1 MITRKEKITT
11 FPDFIISQGLTPPKN
26 SESAKETALLKLID
40 VCGAGWYQ
48 KSKSIYSIL
57 RTTSLPFCYFYPI
70 TTLTDDCV
78 DKKCNCN

>member
-1 MITRKEKITT
+1 MIIGKEKITT
-11 FPDFIISQGLTPPKN
+11 FSDFIISQGLTSPKN
-26 SESAKETALLKLID
+26 SESAKETALLKLIV
-40 VCGAGWYQ
+40 VCAEGWYQ

-57 RTTSLPFCYFYPI
+57 GPLACLFVYFYPI